1 MSSPSAVSTIY
12 ADPDSDRSGTPVIGT
27 LHLMLAATA
36 MIAFVADPAAVRNL
50 PRFAWA
56 IFFGFAVHN
65 IHLYVQAHRHEPASD
80 NRVTLWLG
88 VCWYSAM
95 VYVTGGG
102 HSVFFPFYLFT
113 ILISAFRFGFAESAR
128 ITLASTGMFLL
139 TALMV
144 KGTAE
149 LVQVLLRS
157 TFLLSLGYMIAI
169 WGESNLSQRR
179 GLALLRDVCQ
189 LDNPRF
195 GIDRTIGSVMERS
208 RIFFNA
214 DSCILVSHRPNSRR
228 WELRI
233 ARPQGMVTEPLG
245 AAVAPPLMNM
255 PCGQMAMYASPLI
268 SWPGVGAFRLFDD
281 TLKRW
286 RDCVG
291 DQGQHAAELLDA
303 RSFISVPLK
312 FRHGHGRIFMT
323 SSKRRFT
330 EADATFLLQ
339 IVTQVLPVIE
349 NIHLLDRIA
358 SLAALRERRTIAH
371 DLHDSTVQPYIGLS
385 HSLSALR
392 NKAGEDNPLKPDID
406 ALSAMTEEVVG
417 DLRRF
422 AGGFARNE
430 LQIDQLMDGAL
441 RRYAHRAKQL
451 YDIDIALDI
460 TGQAHIGDRLAAVV
474 LQLSSEG
481 ISNMCKHT
489 AARHGALRIA
499 CDSRWLRIEIEN
511 DSAAAPA
518 AFTPRSIAR
527 RSNALGGNIK
537 VEHRTPDSTTVRID
551 IPV

>member
-1 MSSPSAVSTIY
+1 MSIANAVSTIC

-80 NRVTLWLG
+80 SRVTLWLG

-95 VYVTGGG
+95 IYVTGGG
-102 HSVFFPFYLFT
+102 HSVFFPLYLFT
-113 ILISAFRFGFAESAR
+113 VLISAFRFGFAESAR
-128 ITLASTGMFLL
+128 ITCASTGMFLL
-139 TALMV
+139 TTLMV
-144 KGTAE
+144 KDTAE

-157 TFLLSLGYMIAI
+157 AFLLSLGYLIAI

-189 LDNPRF
+189 LANPRL
-195 GIDRTIGSVMERS
+195 GIDRTIASVMERS
-208 RIFFNA
+208 RVFFNA
-214 DSCILVSHRPNSRR
+214 DSCILVSHRPSSRR
-228 WELRI
+228 WQLRI
-233 ARPQGMVTEPLG
+233 ARPQGIVTEPLG

-255 PCGQMAMYASPLI
+255 PGGQMAMYASPLF
-268 SWPGVGAFRLFDD
+268 SRPGGAFRIFEG

-291 DQGQHAAELLDA
+291 DQGQYAAELLDA

-312 FRHGHGRIFMT
+312 FRDGHGRVYMT

-349 NIHLLDRIA
+349 NIHMLDRLA

-371 DLHDSTVQPYIGLS
+371 DLHDSAVQPYIGLS

-392 NKAGEDNPLKPDID
+392 SKAGEDNPLKEDID

-430 LQIDQLMDGAL
+430 LPIDQLMDGAL

-460 TGQAHIGDRLAAVV
+460 TGQALIGDRLAAVV

-489 AARHGALRIA
+489 EARHGALRIA

-511 DSAAAPA
+511 DSGAAPA
-518 AFTPRSIAR
+518 AFMPRSIAR
-527 RSNALGGNIK
+527 RSNALGGTTK
-537 VEHRTPDSTTVRID
+537 VEHRTPDRTTVRID